1 MRTHRPVC
9 RDVEQAHGLPSRTST
24 DESRRSNGNRKL
36 RSSARRSD
44 LALPFVAPALRQGPH
59 RSPGALGVEMADETM
74 LTRRNFVRL
83 TGASTLSLFFTDR
96 LGVTRQLFAQ
106 IPDTLDPA
114 TVAKFATPMLI
125 PPVMPRAGRI
135 TLAGGKNADYYEISM
150 KQFTQ
155 QILPEGLPSD
165 DRLGIR
171 CGGVR
176 EPARP
181 PGAQRALADDRSE
194 VEQAGSR
201 EVDQRFAGSWRRLPP
216 PPAAGRSDAPLG
228 QPTGRRVRPRQPA
241 DVRRRRPDRTP
252 ARYRS

>member
-1 MRTHRPVC
+1 
-9 RDVEQAHGLPSRTST
+9 
-24 DESRRSNGNRKL
+24 
-36 RSSARRSD
+36 
-44 LALPFVAPALRQGPH
+44 
-59 RSPGALGVEMADETM
+59 M
-74 LTRRNFVRL
+74 LTRRNRL
-83 TGASTLSLFFTDR
+83 TGASTLALFFTDR

-135 TLAGGKNADYYEISM
+135 TLAGGKNGLLRDLYEAVHPADSAGGTA
-150 KQFTQ
+150 Q
-155 QILPEGLPSD
+155 D

-228 QPTGRRVRPRQPA
+228 QPTGRRSGRDSRPRFET
-241 DVRRRRPDRTP
+241 TP
-252 ARYRS
+252 GPHTGPHRS